1 MLTKLKKHV
10 TPKQIWGD
18 LVFFALLNLGLI
30 ATAAGIAL
38 FKTPNHFAFGG
49 TSGLSIVLAT
59 LFPKFNVGSFMW
71 VVNAVLVGLGLKFL
85 GIVTRG

>member
-49 TSGLSIVLAT
+49 KMCIRDRCWWAT
-59 LFPKFNVGSFMW
+59 LS
-71 VVNAVLVGLGLKFL
+71 
-85 GIVTRG
+85 